1 MELGKK
7 KAKVIAWGISIPLL
21 AVLIGLNWVGTIDSG
36 WTLPLFFVFVIIAA
50 GIVKFIQKRVDPE
63 AYQAELKEFEAEEK
77 AEEEITRI
85 KIQRTWGGTICEF
98 ITAMLLI
105 VSWILILR
113 DWPSL
118 AQDGYTSLKIA
129 GLCTV
134 GAIWFHVSA
143 YFHKTMGFSPFNV
156 KQLKM
161 CIYRKRALGLICAVF
176 LICAFL
182 IPGDSKVGEWFLI
195 AMGFSFV
202 LIFGSKFIMN
212 NVK

>member
-113 DWPSL
+113 DHPSL
-118 AQDGYTSLKIA
+118 ASDGEALKIA

-134 GAIWFHVSA
+134 GAIWFHATA
-143 YFHKTMGFSPFNV
+143 YFHKTMGYPSTTVN
-156 KQLKM
+156 QLKM
-161 CIYRKRALGLICAVF
+161 CIYRKRAMGILCAIF
-176 LICAFL
+176 LICGFL
-182 IPGDSKVGEWFLI
+182 IPDGNKAGEWFVI
-195 AMGFSFV
+195 VMGLSFV
-202 LIFGSKFIMN
+202 LLFSSKFMMGY
-212 NVK
+212 VK